1 MSELKREQKRLERQE
16 ETSLGGLSPRTQK
29 QSLIDTTRIASKFP
43 DRHFRY
49 VRVDRAEL
57 LEAQGYAQVS
67 EADAKAARMSV
78 KRADMILMAC
88 DKTQYKARRSHIEQ
102 ENRRRLGASRGEFK
116 AAVASEERDLR
127 AAGVL
132 DPEKSL
138 LVNDAD

>member
-1 MSELKREQKRLERQE
+1 MSELKREQKRLERAE

-29 QSLIDTTRIASKFP
+29 QALIDTTRIASKFP
-43 DRHFRY
+43 GRHFRY
-49 VRVDRAEL
+49 VRLDRVEI
-57 LEAQGYAQVS
+57 LEAQGYVQVS
-67 EADAKAARMSV
+67 ETDAKAAKTAV

-88 DKTQYKARRSHIEQ
+88 DKTEHKARRSYIEQ

-138 LVNDAD
+138 LVTDAD